1 MVAGFKPALGPPTSP
16 TARRTWSEQGADH
29 ERVRADGQSGSTG
42 VNSDAH
48 RIAWLPMDVYHFAS
62 GTAPL
67 LVSMPHVGTH
77 IPDVLARRMSDD
89 ARGVPD
95 TDWHVD
101 RLYDFLGDLGAAVLK
116 ATHSR
121 YVIDLNRPPDSA
133 PLYPGA
139 ANTGL
144 CPTEQFDGQAIYKSG
159 HVPDNAEVQD
169 RLDRYWHPYH
179 ERLNTELE
187 VLRARHGVALL
198 FEAHTIRSHVPRLF
212 EGRLPDINL
221 GTADGKSCASEL
233 AALLIETAGEAE
245 SYSSV
250 LNGRF
255 KGGYITRHYG
265 RPAEGVHTL
274 QLELSQLTYM
284 DEDPPYAFR
293 EDLAKAVRPTLHA
306 ILETMLAWSGR

>member
-1 MVAGFKPALGPPTSP
+1 
-16 TARRTWSEQGADH
+16 
-29 ERVRADGQSGSTG
+29 
-42 VNSDAH
+42 
-48 RIAWLPMDVYHFAS
+48 MDIYRFAS
-62 GTAPL
+62 GTTPL

-77 IPDVLARRMSDD
+77 IPHALARSMTDS
-89 ARGVPD
+89 ARGLPD

-101 RLYDFLGDLGAAVLK
+101 RLYDFLGSLGAATLQ

-144 CPTEQFDGQAIYKSG
+144 CPTEQFDGQPVYASG
-159 HVPDNAEVQD
+159 GAPDDAEVQERLQRYWRPYHD
-169 RLDRYWHPYH
+169 RLAA
-179 ERLNTELE
+179 ELQA
-187 VLRARHGVALL
+187 LRERHGIALL
-198 FEAHTIRSHVPRLF
+198 FEAHTIRSRVPRLF

-221 GTADGKSCASEL
+221 GTNDGKSCASDL

-245 SYSSV
+245 ACSSV

-255 KGGYITRHYG
+255 KGGYTTRHYG
-265 RPAEGVHTL
+265 RPADGVHAV
-274 QLELSQLTYM
+274 QLELAQLTYM

-293 EDLAKAVRPTLHA
+293 EDLAAKIRPVLRS
-306 ILETMLAWSGR
+306 ILQAMIGWARRR

>member
-1 MVAGFKPALGPPTSP
+1 
-16 TARRTWSEQGADH
+16 
-29 ERVRADGQSGSTG
+29 
-42 VNSDAH
+42 
-48 RIAWLPMDVYHFAS
+48 MDVYRATPGS
-62 GTAPL
+62 TPL

-77 IPDVLARRMSDD
+77 IPDALARRMTDD
-89 ARGVPD
+89 ACAVPD

-101 RLYDFLGDLGAAVLK
+101 RLYDFLGALGAATLQ

-144 CPTEQFDGQAIYKSG
+144 CPTEQFSGQPVYKSG
-159 HVPDNAEVQD
+159 EAPGDAEVQD
-169 RLDRYWHPYH
+169 RLQRYWRPYH
-179 ERLNTELE
+179 DRLSAELQA
-187 VLRARHGVALL
+187 LSARHGIALL
-198 FEAHTIRSHVPRLF
+198 FEAHTIRSRVPRLF

-221 GTADGKSCASEL
+221 GTADGKSCASDL

-245 SYSSV
+245 SYSSI

-265 RPAEGVHTL
+265 RPAQNIHAV
-274 QLELSQLTYM
+274 QLELAQLTYM
-284 DEDPPYAFR
+284 DEDPPYGFR
-293 EDLAKAVRPTLHA
+293 EDLAAAVRPVLRVIVQA
-306 ILETMLAWSGR
+306 MIGWASRR